1 MLASINAPDGP
12 ASPALASLYAPPR
25 TRVAQVI
32 ETVPGWRGFGHV
44 QRIAIAA
51 NGCLLVL
58 LAGVFLLVCSSYA
71 DGPARALWVA
81 IPATAPLLNVLGL
94 WPCRTWRPLRVL
106 LLLANLAWFGTVAWF
121 VTQML
126 IAVNTR
132 MADPRSMMFLAA
144 VVLIGLLPPATALW
158 AQLSAWRRG

>member
-44 QRIAIAA
+44 RRIAIAA

-106 LLLANLAWFGTVAWF
+106 LLWPIWRGSARSRGSSRRCSSRS
-121 VTQML
+121 
-126 IAVNTR
+126 TR
-132 MADPRSMMFLAA
+132 
-144 VVLIGLLPPATALW
+144 G
-158 AQLSAWRRG
+158 WRTRGA